1 METLKRFISATENC
15 FIEIITP
22 QEAEYIFKF
31 KNPNNRKF
39 IPSTGA
45 SYKRQMEN
53 GTWFFNGESIGF
65 DKNGNLTNGQH
76 RMFAC
81 WKSNIPLKVVVVIG
95 LETKAFETTDSG
107 KTRSFK
113 DALSATKLSSDA
125 SITSEMARK
134 AYYFLK
140 GAPTEHGSSS
150 TRSNCAN
157 NSELLS
163 FQKEHFHIFEE
174 LVEHV
179 KIWQKQDRM
188 KLFKRQEMSGI
199 AASLIIQGN
208 DKSKVLEFFN
218 TLTSDNYTSNT
229 TIYTL
234 RKKFE
239 DIVGKK
245 LYVKPLERFNFYKFA
260 WNNYIEGK
268 SVKRIKSNTD
278 YVNNWIIV
286 K

>member
-1 METLKRFISATENC
+1 MESLKRFISAEENC
-15 FIEIITP
+15 FITTITP
-22 QEAEYIFKF
+22 IEAEFIFHHR
-31 KNPNNRKF
+31 NPNNRKF
-39 IPSTGA
+39 VASTGA
-45 SYKRQMEN
+45 SYKRQMED
-53 GTWFFNGESIGF
+53 GSWFFNGESIGF

-76 RMFAC
+76 RMFGC
-81 WKSNIPLKVVVVIG
+81 WKSNIPLKVVVVVG

-113 DALSATKLSSDA
+113 DALSATKLSADA

-157 NSELLS
+157 NTELLK
-163 FQKEHFHIFEE
+163 FQKEHFSVFEE
-174 LVEHV
+174 LIEHV
-179 KIWQKQDRM
+179 KVWQKQDRM
-188 KLFKRQEMSGI
+188 KLFKRQELSGI
-199 AASLIIQGN
+199 AASLIISGC
-208 DKSKVLEFFN
+208 DKAKVLEFFH
-218 TLTSDNYTSNT
+218 TLTSDNYSSNA

-239 DIVGKK
+239 KIIGDK
-245 LYVKPLERFNFYKFA
+245 LYVKPLERINFFKFA
-260 WNNYIEGK
+260 WNNYANNK
-268 SVKRIKSNTD
+268 DIKKIKCNTD
-278 YVNNWIIV
+278 YVDNWVVV